1 MSALTIQR
9 PGIPV
14 PLPLTR
20 GGTEATTPAGA
31 RTKLELGDLALLTA
45 PGGTT
50 TFLRADKTW
59 AVPPGGGGGGVSTFL
74 ELTDAPDTYAGQ
86 GGLSVRVNA
95 LATALEFAA
104 LPAAS
109 ETAPGLVE
117 LATTAEVQA
126 GTDTTRAVT
135 PAALAA
141 KLPLTTKGDLLVQGA
156 SVLTRLPLGTDGQ
169 VLTADAALALGVKW
183 ATPAGGGTNYW
194 SRVDLGGS
202 TLATGLLAFWPMEEA
217 TGNRLDSVSSQALIP
232 TGTAVQVSNAAGK
245 IGQAL
250 AMNGTAGTYLS
261 IADNATFSAAPNMS
275 LTVACWV
282 YVAGTGANMGF
293 LGKGSAAVSSNNV
306 EYLLWLFGSQWC
318 FMVGSGSSFVN
329 LASPTTPVAN
339 TWTLLVGWY
348 DHVADLQYIQV
359 NNGTPTQ
366 VANSAGSYDSTLA
379 FEVGRTV
386 GHATQS
392 LTGRLDMPSF
402 WKRVLTPAER
412 TSLWNNGN
420 GLAYPFLTPSQL
432 KTVTAGDQVLLA
444 ETALT
449 AERLEVESG
458 IKVGNST
465 GTLDGILRWTGT
477 EFEGRKAGAWVPLTR
492 PTLPLAIA
500 EGGTGATTAATARTA
515 LGLGTLAEQHA
526 NAVAITGG
534 SAALSTLQAANIG
547 AGIAPMSNVRV
558 AAANNPANDSIG
570 FYTTQAAGT
579 GSYAAYC
586 AGTAPSYFGGPITV
600 SNGSDAALTTGGYL
614 RSTGEVVDNLNVD
627 GRSAFYT
634 TMAAAGATGKRA
646 INCAG
651 DAPSYFGGEVTVA
664 SSVAI
669 NTTVLGNARL
679 HIKHDKNLYH
689 AIQIQALATDGGGGY
704 ALNLLNV
711 AGTQVG
717 SILTTGSG
725 TSFGTTS
732 DVRLKHAIATLTG
745 ALERVR
751 ALRPVTF
758 TWNADDTP
766 GIGFLAHELQA
777 QIPEAVT
784 GEPDAVDAQGDVVP
798 QQVDNS
804 KVVPWLVGAIQ
815 QLLAR
820 VEALEATL
828 GA

>member
-1 MSALTIQR
+1 MSLTIQR

-31 RTKLELGDLALLTA
+31 RAKLELGDLALLTA

-50 TFLRADKTW
+50 QFLRADKVW
-59 AVPPGGGGGGVSTFL
+59 AVPPGAGGGGAGTFL
-74 ELTDAPDTYAGQ
+74 ELTDAPDTYTGQ

-95 LATALEFAA
+95 GATALEFAA
-104 LPAAS
+104 LPVAS

-135 PAALAA
+135 PATLAA

-156 SVLTRLPLGTDGQ
+156 SVLTRLPVGTDGQ

-183 ATPAGGGTNYW
+183 ATPTGGGTNYW

-293 LGKGSAAVSSNNV
+293 LGKGSAAVSSNQV
-306 EYLLWLFGSQWC
+306 EYLLWLFGGAWC

-329 LASPTTPVAN
+329 LASLTAPVAN

-366 VANSAGSYDSTLA
+366 VANTAGSYDSTLP

-386 GHATQS
+386 GHSTQS
-392 LTGRLDMPSF
+392 LTGRLDMPCF

-412 TSLWNNGN
+412 TALWNNGN
-420 GLAYPFLTPSQL
+420 GLAYPFLLPSQL
-432 KTVTAGDQVLLA
+432 APLTTSDQLVLA
-444 ETALT
+444 ASAMTT
-449 AERLEVESG
+449 ERLELDAANG
-458 IKVGNST
+458 AIKLGNAVGT
-465 GTLDGILRWTGT
+465 VDGTMRWTGT
-477 EFEGRKAGAWVPLTR
+477 NFEGRKAGAWASLTG
-492 PTLPLAIA
+492 PPLPLAIA
-500 EGGTGATTAATARTA
+500 DGGTGATTAPAARTA
-515 LGLGTLAEQHA
+515 LGLGTLATQDA
-526 NAVAITGG
+526 SAVAITDGRMSIGG
-534 SAALSTLQAANIG
+534 HAPTGVLDVQSGVVASDVANFYPG
-547 AGIAPMSNVRV
+547 VRV
-558 AAANNPANDSIG
+558 WPVAPSGATVVQPLRVESMTGAASTTSS
-570 FYTTQAAGT
+570 FYGLVVSNQPV
-579 GSYAAYC
+579 GSYVYGVDLEIASGTDRYNIYAG
-586 AGTAPSYFGGPITV
+586 GTALNYFGGHLLVAPGKTLLLGTANHLPSFGACTEVVYGSVAGIGFRPT
-600 SNGSDAALTTGGYL
+600 SDAGHYACYFT
-614 RSTGEVVDNLNVD
+614 NAA
-627 GRSAFYT
+627 SA
-634 TMAAAGATGKRA
+634 
-646 INCAG
+646 N
-651 DAPSYFGGEVTVA
+651 
-664 SSVAI
+664 
-669 NTTVLGNARL
+669 
-679 HIKHDKNLYH
+679 
-689 AIQIQALATDGGGGY
+689 
-704 ALNLLNV
+704 
-711 AGTQVG
+711 VG
-717 SILTTGSG
+717 SITT
-725 TSFGTTS
+725 TATATAFNTTS

-745 ALERVR
+745 ALERVQ
-751 ALRPVTF
+751 ALRPVSF
-758 TWNADDTP
+758 RWQADDSA
-766 GIGFLAHELQA
+766 GVGFLAHELQRT
-777 QIPEAVT
+777 IPEAVT
-784 GEPDAVDAQGDVVP
+784 GEPDAVHDDGSIRPQG
-798 QQVDNS
+798 VDHS
-804 KVVPWLVGAIQ
+804 RLVPWLTAALQ
-815 QLLAR
+815 ETMAQLDALTAR
-820 VEALEATL
+820 IATLEEALGL
-828 GA
+828 